1 MGKDSNSRKMK
12 LRTDG
17 KDILKL
23 GAYLEIHEI
32 FDEHASLY
40 YYWLFLAIMATS
52 IQLLYLL
59 SIFFQSGGFTN
70 SDFKIDQTLSM

>member
-1 MGKDSNSRKMK
+1 MGKESNSRKMK

-17 KDILKL
+17 KDILKI
-23 GAYLEIHEI
+23 GAYLEIQGV

-52 IQLLYLL
+52 IQFLYLL
-59 SIFFQSGGFTN
+59 SIFFQGGGYKR
-70 SDFKIDQTLSM
+70 DFKIDQTLSK